1 MEATSRFHPPLQK
14 IPKSTPTMPSECH
27 ARCVSS
33 ASERI
38 VIASFR
44 MNAMKQGDLSY
55 QRTTGR
61 SLFSI
66 PIRTIQES
74 VMSFSIVLVCISV
87 DR

>member
-1 MEATSRFHPPLQK
+1 M
-14 IPKSTPTMPSECH
+14 
-27 ARCVSS
+27 
-33 ASERI
+33 
-38 VIASFR
+38 IASFR

-74 VMSFSIVLVCISV
+74 VMSFSIVLVCSSV